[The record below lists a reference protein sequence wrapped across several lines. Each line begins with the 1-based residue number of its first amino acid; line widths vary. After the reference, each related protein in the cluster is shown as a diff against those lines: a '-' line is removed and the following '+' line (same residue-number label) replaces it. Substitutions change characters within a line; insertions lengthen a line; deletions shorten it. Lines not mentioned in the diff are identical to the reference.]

1 MSGACGESHDL
12 FTRPLRHA
20 TTVQS
25 STHSVK
31 YEVKAV
37 RREVKSVVVFRPV
50 GNFPFSAR
58 TMEIPCTVT
67 GTFRESPA

>member
-31 YEVKAV
+31 YEAKAV
-37 RREVKSVVVFRPV
+37 RREVSPSWYSDQSVI
-50 GNFPFSAR
+50 FPFSVR